1 MEEKTTFGMRL
12 KETREDFIMNQQEFS
27 EMIGCTQS
35 ALSAYEN
42 DMKLPSLETAVQ
54 IAKATT
60 TSLDWLTGLSENSQL
75 NFEIKTYQ
83 DVIRCLLE
91 FEKVLNIRMKSD
103 FLEVSVYDENQK
115 SMVRESKR
123 SVRLLY
129 FNDRELEQFM
139 WDWDKMRTLL
149 KKKFI
154 DDEVYELRKEKTL
167 RKLKNT
173 KVSKSNF
180 FEEDDEILF

>member
-1 MEEKTTFGMRL
+1 
-12 KETREDFIMNQQEFS
+12 
-27 EMIGCTQS
+27 
-35 ALSAYEN
+35 
-42 DMKLPSLETAVQ
+42 MKLPSLETAVQ

-154 DDEVYELRKEKTL
+154 DDEVYELWKEKTL

>member
-1 MEEKTTFGMRL
+1 MEEKTTFGTRL

-54 IAKATT
+54 IAKATA
-60 TSLDWLTGLSENSQL
+60 TSLDWLTGLSDNSQL

-91 FEKVLNIRMKSD
+91 FDKVLNVRTKSD
-103 FLEVSVYDENQK
+103 FLEVSIYDENQI
-115 SMVRESKR
+115 SPVRESKR
-123 SVRLLY
+123 TVKLLY
-129 FNDRELEQFM
+129 FNDKELEEFM
-139 WDWDKMRTLL
+139 WNWDKMKTLL
-149 KKKFI
+149 EKNYI
-154 DDEVYELRKEKTL
+154 DAEVYDLWKEKTL
-167 RKLKNT
+167 RKLRNT

-180 FEEDDEILF
+180 FNVDDEMLF